1 MKSIRFLAK
10 GLAVAVTAVISTLA
24 VAEVVHASVFICTP
38 TGVAV
43 FAKQRAHVRCTP
55 AAPGGISY
63 FAFSLKKKE
72 APLMLEVFTSAKAQG
87 KNLAIYYD
95 PNDLS
100 GPKIGC
106 GTADCRVLVG
116 AEIQQ

>member
-10 GLAVAVTAVISTLA
+10 GLAVAVAAVISTLA
-24 VAEVVHASVFICTP
+24 GVTIARASTFTCTP
-38 TGVAV
+38 TGVGI
-43 FAKQRAHVRCTP
+43 FAKQRVHVRCTP
-55 AAPGGISY
+55 TAPGGIGF

-87 KNLAIYYD
+87 KNLVIYYD

-106 GTADCRVLVG
+106 ATADCRVLIG